1 MAGFTINLPNLLTL
15 ARIFSA
21 PLVCLFFLLQ
31 VSWGRSAA
39 ALVFLFAALT
49 DVLDGWIAR
58 RYGKSTRFG
67 AFLDPVADKLI
78 VTVTLVLI
86 VGHNSDLLTTL
97 AAMVIVGRE
106 IVVSALREWMA
117 ELGKQGVLASSHL
130 AKVKTVAQMTA
141 ITLLLYQESL
151 LGMSTLDIGKA
162 MLLVAAAL
170 TLWSMFSYLL
180 RVWKWGKTA

>member
-1 MAGFTINLPNLLTL
+1 MNLPNLLTL
-15 ARIFSA
+15 TRIFSV
-21 PLVCLFFLLQ
+21 PLVCVFYLLPAT
-31 VSWGRSAA
+31 WGRTAA
-39 ALVFLFAALT
+39 ALIFLFAALT

-86 VGHNSDLLTTL
+86 VGHNADLLTTL

-117 ELGKQGVLASSHL
+117 ELGRQGMLASSHL

-141 ITLLLYQESL
+141 ITLLLYQERL
-151 LGMSTLDIGKA
+151 LGMSMLDIGKA
-162 MLLVAAAL
+162 MLLIAAAL

-180 RVWKWGKTA
+180 RIRKGGAIT